1 MGLENENKHFDYEEY
16 VWKTS
21 RKFSELQDF
30 ERISLHLPLLQTQ
43 PKQLHVKNVLNANLS
58 LATYTSDKGSKTQV
72 KEI

>member
-1 MGLENENKHFDYEEY
+1 MGLQNENKHFDYEEY

-21 RKFSELQDF
+21 RKFSDF